1 MVFEFAHFAGLLSG
15 LVFDC
20 VLMAVEL
27 RILVHLDFV
36 DFAVDLF
43 LLAADFILKI
53 FTDLFNASIYFLYA
67 LSQSSNVA
75 TLVLN

>member
-1 MVFEFAHFAGLLSG
+1 MVFELAHLAALLSG

-20 VLMAVEL
+20 VLMTVEL

-43 LLAADFILKI
+43 LLATNFILKV
-53 FTDLFNASIYFLYA
+53 FTDLFNASIDFLDA